1 MSKPLYESVD
11 PETYLE
17 LAKELSLESQAAS
30 KRTAADRAYYA
41 AFLASRDFLTAKG
54 YITPYYNSD
63 DHRYVEE
70 TLKRKDILGSLGND
84 ENRLRRARNL
94 VTYDTRDIATTTQQ
108 YARPLSWM
116 ISTGGTIIQ
125 RVKELP
131 PREAPN
137 ETTDLL

>member
-1 MSKPLYESVD
+1 MSQPLYESVD
-11 PETYLE
+11 PEKYLE
-17 LAKELSLESQAAS
+17 LAEELSLRSQAVA

-41 AFLASRDFLTAKG
+41 AFLTSRDLLAEKG

-70 TLKRKDILGSLGND
+70 TLKHKDILGSLGND

-94 VTYDTRDIATTTQQ
+94 VTYDTRDIATSTQQ
-108 YARPLSWM
+108 YARTLNWVLD
-116 ISTGGTIIQ
+116 TARTIIDG
-125 RVKELP
+125 VKQLP

-137 ETTDLL
+137 DIK

>member
-1 MSKPLYESVD
+1 MSQPLYESVD

-17 LAKELSLESQAAS
+17 LAKELSLKAQAVA

-41 AFLASRDFLTAKG
+41 AFLASRDLLAEKG

-70 TLKRKDILGSLGND
+70 NLKHKDILGSRGND

-94 VTYDTRDIATTTQQ
+94 VTYDTRDIATRTQQ
-108 YARPLSWM
+108 YARPLDW
-116 ISTGGTIIQ
+116 ILDTAGTIIDQ
-125 RVKELP
+125 VKQLP
-131 PREAPN
+131 PRSTN
-137 ETTDLL
+137 DIK

>member
-1 MSKPLYESVD
+1 MSQPLYESID

-17 LAKELSLESQAAS
+17 LAKELSLESQVSA

-41 AFLASRDFLTAKG
+41 AFLASRDLLAEKG
-54 YITPYYNSD
+54 YITPYYSSE

-70 TLKRKDILGSLGND
+70 TLKRKDVLGSLGND

-94 VTYDTRDIATTTQQ
+94 VTYDTRDIETKTQQ

-116 ISTGGTIIQ
+116 LETAEAVIKKVQGLPQRST
-125 RVKELP
+125 R
-131 PREAPN
+131 
-137 ETTDLL
+137 